1 MSPAEGSARGAR
13 IVSAA
18 LALGTRSGV
27 GALSL
32 GAIAAEAQV
41 SKALVLYHFGGKA
54 ALLEALATT
63 AGQANAARLAAAART
78 PRAMAAWRS
87 LLRDPALQR
96 EAALFGALHL
106 ESDVDA
112 TRTMAVREA
121 REDAA
126 SALAVAVLA
135 DVGLVARVPAPAIG
149 RLLLRQ
155 LDGLASAG
163 ARGALGAD
171 ALEAEIDTFALS
183 LIGLAR

>member
-1 MSPAEGSARGAR
+1 MSPAEGSARAAQ
-13 IVSAA
+13 VLAAA
-18 LALGTRSGV
+18 LTLGMRSGV

-32 GAIAAEAQV
+32 RAIAAEAQV
-41 SKALVLYHFGGKA
+41 SKALLLYHFGGKT
-54 ALLEALATT
+54 ALLEALVAT
-63 AGQANAARLAAAART
+63 AGHANAARLAAAART
-78 PRAMAAWRS
+78 PHAMSAWRL
-87 LLRDPALQR
+87 LLRDEALHR
-96 EAALFGALHL
+96 EAALFGALLL

-112 TRTMAVREA
+112 TRTMTVREA

-135 DVGLVARVPAPAIG
+135 DVGLAPRVPAPALG